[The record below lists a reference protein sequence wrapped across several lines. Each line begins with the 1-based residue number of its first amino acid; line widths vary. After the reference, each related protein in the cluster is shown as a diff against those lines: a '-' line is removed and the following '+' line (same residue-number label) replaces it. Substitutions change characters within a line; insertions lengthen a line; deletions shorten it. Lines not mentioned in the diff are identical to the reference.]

1 MSRIA
6 QAQFRSRLG
15 NLLINKGLVTEQ
27 QLAQAVDHQK
37 VSGVRL
43 GEALVS
49 LGFLTERQI
58 SKVLRRQSS
67 IRFAATL
74 ATAMMMPFQVVKA
87 DAARIENDEPLAQE
101 LQNQPGMGGL
111 QPLNEMEMDEV
122 TAQGLREDL
131 LGLIENPEDA
141 DGYQTM
147 ETVAKIA
154 LPVLAMMEADTYI
167 EDVEYGGVPTAKV
180 HADGSIELAV
190 PTSIGE
196 VRYENL
202 RVAGAPKSQS
212 FGDITLKNIDFSGTR
227 LVIRPRS

>member
-37 VSGVRL
+37 VSGLRL

-49 LGFLTERQI
+49 LGHLTENQI
-58 SKVLRRQSS
+58 NKALRRQSS
-67 IRFAATL
+67 MRFAATL

-87 DAARIENDEPLAQE
+87 DTVRIESEEPVAEQ
-101 LQNQPGMGGL
+101 LQTKGGIGGL
-111 QPLNEMEMDEV
+111 QPMDEMEMDSV
-122 TAQGLREDL
+122 SAQGLREDL
-131 LGLIENPEDA
+131 LGLIDNPEDA
-141 DGYQTM
+141 DGYETM

-154 LPVLAMMEADTYI
+154 MPMLAMMEADTFV
-167 EDVEYGGVPTAKV
+167 EGVEYNGEPTAKV
-180 HADGSIELAV
+180 NSDGSIELAV

-212 FGDITLKNIDFSGTR
+212 FGDITIKNIDFSGTR
-227 LVIRPRS
+227 LVIRPKT

>member
-37 VSGVRL
+37 VSGLRL

-49 LGFLTERQI
+49 LGHLTENQI
-58 SKVLRRQSS
+58 NKALRRQSS
-67 IRFAATL
+67 MRFAATL

-87 DAARIENDEPLAQE
+87 DTVRIESEEPVAEQ
-101 LQNQPGMGGL
+101 LQTKGGIGGL
-111 QPLNEMEMDEV
+111 QPMDEMEMDSV
-122 TAQGLREDL
+122 SAQGLREDL
-131 LGLIENPEDA
+131 LGLIDNPEDA
-141 DGYQTM
+141 DGYETM

-154 LPVLAMMEADTYI
+154 MPMLAMMEADTFV
-167 EDVEYGGVPTAKV
+167 EGVEYDGEPTAKV
-180 HADGSIELAV
+180 NSDGSIELAV

-212 FGDITLKNIDFSGTR
+212 FGDITIKNIDFSNTR
-227 LVIRPRS
+227 LVIRPRT

>member
-37 VSGVRL
+37 VSGLRL

-49 LGFLTERQI
+49 LGHLTENQI
-58 SKVLRRQSS
+58 NKALRRQSS
-67 IRFAATL
+67 MRFAATL

-87 DAARIENDEPLAQE
+87 DTVRIESEEPVAEQ
-101 LQNQPGMGGL
+101 LQTKGGIGGL
-111 QPLNEMEMDEV
+111 QPMDEMEMDSV
-122 TAQGLREDL
+122 SAQGLREDL
-131 LGLIENPEDA
+131 LGLIDNPEDA
-141 DGYQTM
+141 DGYETM

-154 LPVLAMMEADTYI
+154 MPMLAMMEADTFV
-167 EDVEYGGVPTAKV
+167 EGVEYVGEPTAKV
-180 HADGSIELAV
+180 NSDGSIELAV

-212 FGDITLKNIDFSGTR
+212 FGDITIKNIDFSNTR
-227 LVIRPRS
+227 LVIRPRT

>member
-37 VSGVRL
+37 VSGLRL

-49 LGFLTERQI
+49 LGHLTENQI
-58 SKVLRRQSS
+58 NKALRRQSS
-67 IRFAATL
+67 MRFAATL

-87 DAARIENDEPLAQE
+87 DTVRIESEEPVAEQ
-101 LQNQPGMGGL
+101 LQTKGGIGGL
-111 QPLNEMEMDEV
+111 QPMDEMEMDSV
-122 TAQGLREDL
+122 SAQGLREDL
-131 LGLIENPEDA
+131 LGLIDNPEDA
-141 DGYQTM
+141 DGYETM

-154 LPVLAMMEADTYI
+154 MPMLAMMEADTFV
-167 EDVEYGGVPTAKV
+167 EGVEYNGEPTAKV
-180 HADGSIELAV
+180 NSDGSIELAV

-212 FGDITLKNIDFSGTR
+212 FGDITIKNIDFSNTR
-227 LVIRPRS
+227 LVIRPRT

>member
-27 QLAQAVDHQK
+27 QLAQAIDHQK

-49 LGFLTERQI
+49 LGVLTDRQI
-58 SKVLRRQSS
+58 SKALRRQSS

-87 DAARIENDEPLAQE
+87 DAARIENDEPPAQE

-111 QPLNEMEMDEV
+111 QPLNEMEMDGV
-122 TAQGLREDL
+122 SAQGLREDL
-131 LGLIENPEDA
+131 LGLIDNPEDA

-154 LPVLAMMEADTYI
+154 MPMLAMMEADTFI
-167 EDVEYGGVPTAKV
+167 EGVEYDGAPTAKI
-180 HADGSIELAV
+180 HTDGSIELAV

-227 LVIRPRS
+227 LVIRPRT

>member
-37 VSGVRL
+37 VSGLRL

-49 LGFLTERQI
+49 LGHLTENQI
-58 SKVLRRQSS
+58 NKALRRQSS
-67 IRFAATL
+67 MRFAATL

-87 DAARIENDEPLAQE
+87 DTVRIESEEPVAEQ
-101 LQNQPGMGGL
+101 LQTKGGIGGL
-111 QPLNEMEMDEV
+111 QPMDEMEMDSV
-122 TAQGLREDL
+122 SAQGLREDL
-131 LGLIENPEDA
+131 LGLIDNPEDA
-141 DGYQTM
+141 DGYETM

-154 LPVLAMMEADTYI
+154 MPMLAMMEADTFV
-167 EDVEYGGVPTAKV
+167 EGVEYDGEPTAKV
-180 HADGSIELAV
+180 NSDGSIELAV

-212 FGDITLKNIDFSGTR
+212 FGDITIKNIDFSGTR
-227 LVIRPRS
+227 LVIRPKT

>member
-6 QAQFRSRLG
+6 QAQFKSRLG

-37 VSGVRL
+37 VSGLRL

-49 LGFLTERQI
+49 LGILTDRQI
-58 SKVLRRQSS
+58 SKALRRQSS

-87 DAARIENDEPLAQE
+87 DAARIENDEPPAQE
-101 LQNQPGMGGL
+101 LQNKPGMGGL
-111 QPLNEMEMDEV
+111 EPLNELEMDV
-122 TAQGLREDL
+122 ITAQGLREDL
-131 LGLIENPEDA
+131 LALIDSPEDA

-167 EDVEYGGVPTAKV
+167 EGVEYDGSPTAKI
-180 HADGSIELAV
+180 HDDGSIELAV

-227 LVIRPRS
+227 LVIRPRT